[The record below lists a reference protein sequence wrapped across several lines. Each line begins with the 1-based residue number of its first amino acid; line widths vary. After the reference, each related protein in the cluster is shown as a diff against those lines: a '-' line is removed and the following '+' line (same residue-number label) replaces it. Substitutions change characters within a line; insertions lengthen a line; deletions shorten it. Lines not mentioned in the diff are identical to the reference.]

1 MSEVGVSWR
10 VEETG
15 KSILRPMM
23 MAPSGRGDK
32 VDDVEANAQTYFPK
46 IVSDLAISG
55 YRAGILPLA
64 KCKIK
69 HRT

>member
-1 MSEVGVSWR
+1 MSWR
-10 VEETG
+10 VEETR

-23 MAPSGRGDK
+23 MALSAIEM
-32 VDDVEANAQTYFPK
+32 DDVEANAQTYFPK

-55 YRAGILPLA
+55 CKAGVLPLA

-69 HRT
+69 ENQ